1 MESHPILLSNRTTE
15 FGNILMCS
23 EQLLLLQQT
32 KVITAANESYYC
44 SEQLLFMQQAN
55 VTCLNPNRSFDFS
68 RIACN
73 CRADFFCVLRRRSGL
88 RQVKDKRK
96 MCGKGMQGGEELN
109 QNTLIRS
116 NDQFGLKSIQNILWA

>member
-1 MESHPILLSNRTTE
+1 MQRAFSIA
-15 FGNILMCS
+15 
-23 EQLLLLQQT
+23 
-32 KVITAANESYYC
+32 KVIISPLDIIA
-44 SEQLLFMQQAN
+44 LFSSIMDN
-55 VTCLNPNRSFDFS
+55 TTMKTYIPYSSGFNPNRSLDFS

-96 MCGKGMQGGEELN
+96 MCGKGMQSGEELN

-116 NDQFGLKSIQNILWA
+116 NDRFGFNRQLIDYCISRHKF